1 MEEVRG
7 ARQSEVIFTQ
17 KYRINVGDD
26 HKPVIAQVTDLYT
39 FHRVD
44 TSFVSRNPSLADD
57 TMTPPSSAKRKY
69 NIGVF
74 LLDGKANA
82 QKFVSVKCAQ
92 ELSMYLCIP
101 TCFSL

>member
-39 FHRVD
+39 FHRVE
-44 TSFVSRNPSLADD
+44 TAFVSRNPSMADD
-57 TMTPPSSAKRKY
+57 MTTPPSSAKRTHML
-69 NIGVF
+69 F
-74 LLDGKANA
+74 LIL
-82 QKFVSVKCAQ
+82 
-92 ELSMYLCIP
+92 LL
-101 TCFSL
+101 